1 MITIVDYG
9 LGNIRAFLNVYRRL
23 NIDAQTATTADEL
36 RGASKVIL
44 PGVGAFDHAM
54 DRLTQ
59 SGMRDMLDDLALR
72 QRVPIL
78 GVCVG
83 MQILGRASDEGRLPG
98 LGWIDGRVKALDTL
112 TPGETLP
119 VPHMGWNDVRPRS
132 RNRLFED
139 LDREARF
146 YFLHSYYFECDRDQD
161 AIAVAN
167 YGVDFACA
175 ANAGNVFGVQ
185 FHPEK
190 SHRYGARLLRN
201 FAEM

>member
-112 TPGETLP
+112 TPGETLLCRTR
-119 VPHMGWNDVRPRS
+119 VVDVYEKPGRS
-132 RNRLFED
+132 GPLGFVVREITATDRNGDVAATMRQATVVRL
-139 LDREARF
+139 
-146 YFLHSYYFECDRDQD
+146 
-161 AIAVAN
+161 
-167 YGVDFACA
+167 
-175 ANAGNVFGVQ
+175 
-185 FHPEK
+185 
-190 SHRYGARLLRN
+190 
-201 FAEM
+201 